1 MANTVFYRDVKKN
14 PNKITFKEILSDCR
28 KKHSKRDFDYQLSAG
43 SEFNSATEQDMLQKW
58 QKPWVFYKLAI
69 IGLIGMVLIFGF
81 DALSKSLLGEG
92 GFYPASAT
100 MAIIVPPMIVPLIIT
115 IFLWELNIPRN
126 VALYEVFLAFMCGG
140 VISLFSNLVIRMI
153 GSDSLQ
159 QDPAYAGVFEEPA
172 KLIAAVVLLAIL
184 FKKKKMY
191 GLSGL
196 LIGAAAGAGF
206 GAFES
211 VWYNLNYTLLS
222 GNIEIAKFFL
232 QSRFIGGFGMHTVW
246 CAGYSAALA
255 LHTRN
260 SKISAES
267 FFNSDFLIMFVAAVF
282 MHFINNWSEFWKL
295 IGAVS
300 DDGSS
305 SEVIF
310 IFGQIGLRIVE
321 WIILLYIIR
330 KCLYQVISIGRYQS
344 GEGIGYTQAIGN
356 LENNMA
362 AVQMG
367 AAAMNQNQASF
378 AAPARITVVCMSGVL
393 RGAVWQSAGTGDV
406 LTIGRDDSNRFKI
419 PPEVAGISRQH
430 CIIRYSANGWTITD
444 LNSSYGTS
452 VNQIKLAP
460 GIEQPLREGDVFYL
474 GSNEQSF
481 KISYNS

>member
-69 IGLIGMVLIFGF
+69 VGLIGMVLIFAF
-81 DALSKSLLGEG
+81 DALSRQLLGEG
-92 GFYPASAT
+92 GWYPASAT
-100 MAIIVPPMIVPLIIT
+100 MAIVVSPMIVPLVIT

-126 VALYEVFLAFMCGG
+126 VALYEVFLAFMSGG
-140 VISLFSNLVIRMI
+140 IISLFSNLVLRMV
-153 GSDSLQ
+153 GSDKLQ
-159 QDPAYAGVFEEPA
+159 QDAAYAGVFEEPA
-172 KLIAAVVLLAIL
+172 KLIAAVILLALL

-211 VWYNLNYTLLS
+211 VWYNLNYTVLS
-222 GNIEIAKFFL
+222 GNVEIAKFFL

-255 LHTRN
+255 LHTKK
-260 SKISAES
+260 SKISLES
-267 FFNSDFLIMFVAAVF
+267 FLNADFIIMFVAAVV
-282 MHFINNWSEFWKL
+282 MHYINNSDVYWKA
-295 IGAVS
+295 IGAVN
-300 DDGSS
+300 DDGSA
-305 SEVIF
+305 SEAIF
-310 IFGQIGLRIVE
+310 MLGQIGLRIVE
-321 WIILLYIIR
+321 WIILLFIIR

-356 LENNMA
+356 LDNNMA
-362 AVQMG
+362 VAQMG
-367 AAAMNQNQASF
+367 VAASQAAASF
-378 AAPARITVVCMSGVL
+378 APPVRITVVCMSGAL
-393 RGAVWQSAGTGDV
+393 RGAVWQSAGTGDM
-406 LTIGRDDSNRFKI
+406 LTIGRDDSNRFKL
-419 PPEVAGISRQH
+419 PADVAGISRQH
-430 CIIRYSANGWTITD
+430 CVIKYSANGWTITD

-481 KISYNS
+481 KISFNS